1 MLSCYT
7 FFFYSPLS
15 IFIPVLLW
23 KCLLIIYDRMLCHE
37 KTLYHLSVSEKR
49 NSQYKSNKGK
59 KSYSSSCWR
68 KGIDLWREMKST
80 KYVLLGKMR
89 NCREL
94 SLCI

>member
-1 MLSCYT
+1 MIGC
-7 FFFYSPLS
+7 FVMKKP
-15 IFIPVLLW
+15 
-23 KCLLIIYDRMLCHE
+23 CIIYLF
-37 KTLYHLSVSEKR
+37 LKR
-49 NSQYKSNKGK
+49 NSQYKSNKEK
-59 KSYSSSCWR
+59 KSYSNSCWR

>member
-37 KTLYHLSVSEKR
+37 KALYHLSVSEKR

-59 KSYSSSCWR
+59 NPILAPVGG
-68 KGIDLWREMKST
+68 KGLIYGER
-80 KYVLLGKMR
+80 
-89 NCREL
+89 
-94 SLCI
+94 